1 MMVFPLVGKLL
12 MATALSP
19 YNDPAVNFIS
29 DSWVIH
35 EDYDTLGVNDSVLIS
50 TSWFETAGTA
60 DNYIVLPPL
69 TLGPFGN
76 YISFDCKS
84 KDQSYPDD
92 FEILFSSSSLND
104 FYE

>member
-1 MMVFPLVGKLL
+1 M
-12 MATALSP
+12 
-19 YNDPAVNFIS
+19 
-29 DSWVIH
+29 H
-35 EDYDTLGVNDSVLIS
+35 EDYDTLGDNDSILIS

-84 KDQSYPDD
+84 KDQTYPDD
-92 FEILFSSSSLND
+92 FEILFSYSSLNHLRVTPLFLIPLD
-104 FYE
+104 HHTGQTILFH